1 MTPDQKKKKSAEI
14 WKTLSAV
21 DVSAHTEKRQGLTY
35 LSWSWAWS
43 VLMQHYPDAEYS
55 FERFDGTDVMTY
67 ADGSCAVFCSVTI
80 EGITREM
87 SLPVFDHR
95 FKPITNPDSAQI
107 NKNRMRCLVKCIG
120 LFGLGLYIY
129 AGDDLPTPPPVEQ
142 PEKKPAAAKPSRPRT
157 AALPTPQAQ
166 SSQADLAQRIQAKRT
181 LEELYADD
189 ALRHA
194 IKALQGSP
202 RAELISAWQ
211 TQEERFGGSPKT
223 TRPDFDA
230 RDNAG
235 VGRVRDVVAAQ

>member
-21 DVSAHTEKRQGLTY
+21 DCSEHVEKRNGLSY
-35 LSWSWAWS
+35 LSWSWAWR
-43 VLMQHYPDAEYS
+43 VLMEHYPDAEYS
-55 FERFDGTDVMTY
+55 FERFDGTDVMRY
-67 ADGSCAVFCSVTI
+67 ADGTCAVFCTLTI
-80 EGITREM
+80 DGLTREM

-95 FKPITNPDSAQI
+95 HRSITDPDSAAI

-120 LFGLGLYIY
+120 LFGLGLYLY
-129 AGDDLPTPPPVEQ
+129 SGEDLPSTPAVEQ
-142 PEKKPAAAKPSRPRT
+142 PPKKPAAKPSRPRT

-166 SSQADLAQRIQAKRT
+166 SSQADLAQRIQSKRT

-189 ALRHA
+189 QLRHA

-230 RDNAG
+230 RDSAG
-235 VGRVRDVVAAQ
+235 VGKVRDVVAAQ